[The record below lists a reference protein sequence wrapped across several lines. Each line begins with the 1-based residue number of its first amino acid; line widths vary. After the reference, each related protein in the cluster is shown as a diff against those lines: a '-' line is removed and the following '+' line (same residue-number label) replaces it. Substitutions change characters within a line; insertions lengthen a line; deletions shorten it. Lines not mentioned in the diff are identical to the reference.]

1 MVRGPPGPQWIWYQ
15 ARMAYA
21 NGSTCSRTSAHR
33 SAAFAVA
40 LLVALTGCSPP
51 GDESEQVSLRVA
63 RTEPVHGGHL
73 RVGYALEPTSLDAVL
88 GRSGGDAYYW
98 RQIYDQLVDA
108 DRELNP
114 RASTSL
120 ATSWEISEDPDAITF
135 HLRKGVVFHD
145 GTPFNAEAVKFNVER
160 ILDPTTKATPRASM
174 TVIDSVDVVDEHVV
188 RFNLARPWGAGL
200 NMLAD
205 RGGVMN
211 SPAEVLRLGADYG
224 WQPAGTGPFRVD
236 KVITGTMVRLV
247 RNEAYWGVDAD
258 GRRLPYLDEVT
269 IRVIRDETVLASALR
284 TGEIDVA
291 YLPYKDVAAFRRDD
305 RFRIETM
312 DGGTVAMLLAFNVG
326 SPPLDD
332 VNLRL
337 AVAHAID
344 PVVINKAIYFDKV
357 LVADSGMWP
366 VGAMAHDPEVARP
379 YYDLDKA
386 REYLAKAGKPDGF
399 EFTALTW
406 TSPVLIPTAEII
418 RAMLKKIGVVMNI
431 EVFSVGVA
439 TENFFH
445 GRVHPVYI
453 TGWSRYPEPDWIAS
467 LAFKSDGFYNAANLQ
482 RPDVDALVEEGASLY
497 GLEDRRRVYRELN
510 ALILREAWFVPFL
523 YGVTYAAAPGKVR
536 NLDRLMGWDGKMN
549 LKEIWLDE

>member
-1 MVRGPPGPQWIWYQ
+1 MSSALTWLRGTV
-15 ARMAYA
+15 AR
-21 NGSTCSRTSAHR
+21 RL
-33 SAAFAVA
+33 AVV
-40 LLVALTGCSPP
+40 LLVGLGGCSAPV
-51 GDESEQVSLRVA
+51 DEAGSVSQRMP
-63 RTEPVHGGHL
+63 RSEPVHGGHL

-108 DRELNP
+108 DRDLNP

-135 HLRKGVVFHD
+135 RLREGVVFHD
-145 GTPFNAEAVKFNVER
+145 GTPFDAEAVKFNVDR
-160 ILDPTTKATPRASM
+160 ILDPATKATPRASM
-174 TVIDSVDVVDEHVV
+174 TVIDSVDVVDDYVV
-188 RFNLARPWGAGL
+188 RFNLSRPWGAGL

-284 TGEIDVA
+284 PARSTWPTCRSRTSPRSSA
-291 YLPYKDVAAFRRDD
+291 TS

-312 DGGTVAMLLAFNVG
+312 DGGSVAMLLAFNVG

-366 VGAMAHDPEVARP
+366 VGAMAHDPDVPRP

-386 REYLAKAGKPDGF
+386 REYLAKGGKPDGF
-399 EFTALTW
+399 EFTAMTW

-445 GRVHPVYI
+445 GRQHP
-453 TGWSRYPEPDWIAS
+453 GLHHRLEP
-467 LAFKSDGFYNAANLQ
+467 L
-482 RPDVDALVEEGASLY
+482 PGA
-497 GLEDRRRVYRELN
+497 G
-510 ALILREAWFVPFL
+510 
-523 YGVTYAAAPGKVR
+523 
-536 NLDRLMGWDGKMN
+536 LDRLAGVQERRLLQRRQPDASGRRCPRRAGRFALWV
-549 LKEIWLDE
+549 

>member
-1 MVRGPPGPQWIWYQ
+1 MPSPLTAVL
-15 ARMAYA
+15 
-21 NGSTCSRTSAHR
+21 
-33 SAAFAVA
+33 AATLIVG
-40 LLVALTGCSPP
+40 LGGCSSS
-51 GDESEQVSLRVA
+51 DEDASENTTRREP

-108 DRELNP
+108 DRDLNP
-114 RASTSL
+114 RPSTSL
-120 ATSWEISEDPDAITF
+120 ATSWEISENPDAITF
-135 HLRKGVVFHD
+135 QLREGVTFHD
-145 GTPFNAEAVKFNVER
+145 GTPFNAEAVRFNVER
-160 ILDPTTKATPRASM
+160 ILDPATKATPRASM
-174 TVIDSVDVVDEHVV
+174 TVIDSVEALSEHRV
-188 RFNLARPWGAGL
+188 RFNLSRPWGAGL

-211 SPAEVLRLGADYG
+211 SPAEVLALGADYG

-236 KVITGTMVRLV
+236 DVITGTMVRLV
-247 RNEAYWGVDAD
+247 RNEAYWGTDAE
-258 GRRLPYLDEVT
+258 GRRLPYLDQVT

-291 YLPYKDVAAFRRDD
+291 NLPFKDVAAFQRDP

-312 DGGTVAMLLAFNVG
+312 PGGSVSLLLAFNLDY
-326 SPPLDD
+326 PPFDD
-332 VNLRL
+332 VNVRL
-337 AVAHAID
+337 AIAHAID
-344 PVVINKAIYFDKV
+344 PTVINKAIYFDKV

-366 VGAMAHDPEVARP
+366 VGAMAHDPAVPRP
-379 YYDLDKA
+379 YYDVEKA
-386 REYLAKAGKPDGF
+386 REYLAKAGLPDGF
-399 EFTALTW
+399 EFTAMTW

-418 RAMLKKIGVVMNI
+418 RAMLKKIGVVMDI

-445 GRVHPVYI
+445 GRQHPIYI

-467 LAFKSDGFYNAANLQ
+467 LAFKSDGFYNAGNLP
-482 RPDVDALVEEGASLY
+482 RPDVDALVEQGASFY
-497 GLEDRRRVYRELN
+497 ALEDRRQVYSELN
-510 ALILREAWFVPFL
+510 ALILEEAWFVPLL
-523 YGVTYAAAPGKVR
+523 YGVTYAAAPAKVR